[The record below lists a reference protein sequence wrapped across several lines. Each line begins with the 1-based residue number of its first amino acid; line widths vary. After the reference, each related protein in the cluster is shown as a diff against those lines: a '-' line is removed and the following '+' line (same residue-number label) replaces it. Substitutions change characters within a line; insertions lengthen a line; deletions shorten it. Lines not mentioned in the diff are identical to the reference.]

1 MNATAEKKWIEDFI
15 LELRLREVRGDAIGD
30 AVASVKELLA
40 DTGQAPEQVFGTP
53 RAYAN
58 QLDLPLVENAGF
70 DPRSTIGFGIGVLAL
85 LIYSPAIWAYFE
97 GKPLGYSLPQLLLL
111 LVPVLVVATIPLYVE
126 KLIHKVWII
135 FPLLFL
141 SSGAAVASTFLAP
154 VTVEEAWLQVE
165 ALPVAAI
172 AAVILV
178 ATAVWDVRKSTRIPD
193 DPIINPLTTSKEPSG
208 LTKFLLAALP
218 PALMPLFALGLTIT
232 AWLMNR

>member
-1 MNATAEKKWIEDFI
+1 MSNTAEKKWIDDFI
-15 LELRLREVRGDAIGD
+15 LELRLREVHGEAIGD

-53 RAYAN
+53 RSYAN

-70 DPRSTIGFGIGVLAL
+70 DPRATIGFGIGVLAL
-85 LIYSPAIWAYFE
+85 LIYSPAMWAHFE

-126 KLIHKVWII
+126 KLIRKIWII
-135 FPLLFL
+135 FPLLAL
-141 SSGAAVASTFLAP
+141 CSGAAVASSFMAP
-154 VTVEEAWLQVE
+154 ATTEEAWLQVE

-178 ATAVWDVRKSTRIPD
+178 ATAVWDIRKSTRIPE
-193 DPIINPLTTSKEPSG
+193 DPVIDPLATSKEPSD
-208 LTKFLLAALP
+208 LTKVLLAALP
-218 PALMPLFALGLTIT
+218 PALMPLFALGITIT
-232 AWLMNR
+232 AWFMNR